1 MSKEPGFD
9 VVAAHKYFSTFCFNS
24 AWDLMDKSERTA
36 AEDEEM
42 LRLSLASTWHWSQ
55 REDCTQANLSVG
67 YWQTSRIYATL
78 GQADNARRY
87 GQLSLDASQGEG
99 VDPFYLGYAYEA
111 LARAESGAGNRAK
124 MEEYLAEARRAADQV
139 SDPDWQKPLLDDLDT
154 IQ

>member
-1 MSKEPGFD
+1 MSNEPGFD

-78 GQADNARRY
+78 GQADNARRH
-87 GQLSLDASQGEG
+87 GQLSLRSPCPSRVCGREPRQDGG
-99 VDPFYLGYAYEA
+99 IPG
-111 LARAESGAGNRAK
+111 
-124 MEEYLAEARRAADQV
+124 
-139 SDPDWQKPLLDDLDT
+139 
-154 IQ
+154 